1 MNNDEKK
8 PPMTDLHRLTAKE
21 HKPFSSIPRFAI
33 MLVVYTQEKAKIKDL
48 THLLN
53 LTDGNIDHHLGI
65 LEREGLI
72 KKKDDSFSK
81 TSVFDNRNNRKRE
94 KIVQKL
100 FKNVETFV
108 IINRI
113 DLEVLKSK
121 FV

>member
-72 KKKDDSFSK
+72 KKKM
-81 TSVFDNRNNRKRE
+81 TVFPKRVYSTIEITE
-94 KIVQKL
+94 KGKKL
-100 FKNVETFV
+100 FKNYSKT
-108 IINRI
+108 
-113 DLEVLKSK
+113 LKHLL
-121 FV
+121 